1 MWFAILIAAL
11 TSYLLGNL
19 NGSVCISALMKDDV
33 RNHGSGNAGL
43 TNFFRSYG
51 FAGTGLVLLVDMIK
65 TALGCLSAGL
75 MLKAYGYFYE
85 GLMLGAVAVSLGHDY
100 PILLGF
106 KGGKGILCGFTVAL
120 VLDWR
125 IALFILAVFVIVFAV
140 TRYVSLGSVLA
151 SAGFA
156 VGFAVLHYDNVYILV
171 GGVFLGLLALWMHRS
186 NILRLVK
193 GQETKTHLIPRD
205 LNKQ

>member
-65 TALGCLSAGL
+65 TEFIEFPVFNIADCFITCGC
-75 MLKAYGYFYE
+75 
-85 GLMLGAVAVSLGHDY
+85 
-100 PILLGF
+100 ILLL
-106 KGGKGILCGFTVAL
+106 ISL
-120 VLDWR
+120 
-125 IALFILAVFVIVFAV
+125 LFF
-140 TRYVSLGSVLA
+140 
-151 SAGFA
+151 
-156 VGFAVLHYDNVYILV
+156 
-171 GGVFLGLLALWMHRS
+171 
-186 NILRLVK
+186 
-193 GQETKTHLIPRD
+193 
-205 LNKQ
+205 NKAFWKDEKKK

>member
-156 VGFAVLHYDNVYILV
+156 VEFAVLHYDNVYILV

-193 GQETKTHLIPRD
+193 GQETKTHLIHRD